1 MGSPTN
7 IFLFAC
13 IFTFTLWNNIQ
24 LSVENE
30 FTAHYS
36 SSFLA
41 CVPKS
46 QSRHTTVLDLS
57 QKNISELHIS
67 DFSSLPE
74 LQVLNLSH
82 NVIRELDFNVFKFNE
97 KLECLDLSHNNLWN
111 MCCQTL
117 AGLRHLDLSFN
128 KFKTLPICQEFGNML
143 NLEYLGLSATMIRK
157 SDFRGITHLQLHTV
171 FLTLEDLS
179 CYESKSLTVLNTKN
193 LHIVF
198 PINKNFSFPLLYDGM
213 NTSEKLE
220 LSNIRYN
227 STDFPFPP
235 FDPLKFKTLN
245 LRFNNVDLSW
255 SILARIFMIVWY
267 TPVEY
272 FTVKNLTFSE
282 SIQSMTNTDFSLLNY
297 SAQSVYSGSSMKAL
311 ILEHIRTKVF
321 YFSQDILYKA
331 FSDMNIENL
340 TISDA
345 YMPHMLCPSHTSL
358 FQYLDFSYNAL
369 TDEVFKNCDTLT
381 HLKMLILQRNQLEN
395 LSKVSSMTSKMKSLK
410 HLDISRNLL
419 YYDENE
425 NHCHWVETLA
435 KLNLSSNKLTDSVF
449 GCLPINAQIL
459 DLQNNQITTV
469 PKDITELKALK
480 ELNIAFN
487 RLTELPGCSHYRGL
501 ELLNIEENSILTPSS
516 DFFHSCQNI
525 RELRGGHN
533 PFQCSCELRD
543 FVNFEKKSGGRLV
556 GWPESYVCEYPD
568 GLKGTQLKDFQL
580 SELSCNTTLLL
591 VIALVVTVVVV
602 AVTSFLC
609 IYFDVMWY
617 LKMMWQWTQTKRRV
631 RKSHPEDLQSIL
643 QFHAFI
649 SYSERD
655 SLWVKNHLIPNL
667 EKEDGSV
674 QICLHER
681 NFIPG
686 KSIVENI
693 INCIEKS
700 HKSIFVLSPN
710 FIQSE
715 WCHYELSF
723 AHHKLFSESCN
734 SLILILLEPIPQ
746 YLIPA
751 RYHKLKALMA
761 KRTYLEWP
769 KEKSKHG
776 LFWANLKVAI
786 NTNLP
791 VSTEMIVV

>member
-1 MGSPTN
+1 MGFPAN
-7 IFLFAC
+7 IFIFAC

-24 LSVENE
+24 LSMENE

-41 CVPKS
+41 YVPKS
-46 QSRHTTVLDLS
+46 QTFTCFPNK
-57 QKNISELHIS
+57 QKL
-67 DFSSLPE
+67 
-74 LQVLNLSH
+74 
-82 NVIRELDFNVFKFNE
+82 
-97 KLECLDLSHNNLWN
+97 C
-111 MCCQTL
+111 
-117 AGLRHLDLSFN
+117 
-128 KFKTLPICQEFGNML
+128 
-143 NLEYLGLSATMIRK
+143 
-157 SDFRGITHLQLHTV
+157 
-171 FLTLEDLS
+171 
-179 CYESKSLTVLNTKN
+179 
-193 LHIVF
+193 
-198 PINKNFSFPLLYDGM
+198 FPLLYDGM

-220 LSNIRYN
+220 LSNIIYN

-255 SILARIFMIVWY
+255 SILVRIFMIVWS

-272 FTVKNLTFSE
+272 FTVKKLTFRGSV
-282 SIQSMTNTDFSLLNY
+282 QSTTNTDFSLLSY
-297 SAQSVYSGSSMKAL
+297 WAQSVYSGSSMKAL
-311 ILEHIRTKVF
+311 ILDHICTK
-321 YFSQDILYKA
+321 
-331 FSDMNIENL
+331 
-340 TISDA
+340 
-345 YMPHMLCPSHTSL
+345 
-358 FQYLDFSYNAL
+358 
-369 TDEVFKNCDTLT
+369 
-381 HLKMLILQRNQLEN
+381 
-395 LSKVSSMTSKMKSLK
+395 
-410 HLDISRNLL
+410 
-419 YYDENE
+419 NE
-425 NHCHWVETLA
+425 NHCHWVRTLA

-449 GCLPINAQIL
+449 GCLPINVQIL
-459 DLQNNQITTV
+459 DLQNNQIRMV

-487 RLTELPGCSHYRGL
+487 RLAELPGCSHFRGL
-501 ELLNIEENSILTPSS
+501 ELLNIEENSILIPSS

-568 GLKGTQLKDFQL
+568 DLKGTELKDFQL

-609 IYFDVMWY
+609 IYFDIMWY

-710 FIQSE
+710 FVQM
-715 WCHYELSF
+715 
-723 AHHKLFSESCN
+723 KVP

-776 LFWANLKVAI
+776 LFWANLKATL
-786 NTNLP
+786 NSNLDDCG
-791 VSTEMIVV
+791 ERN

>member
-1 MGSPTN
+1 MAENRRPLTN
-7 IFLFAC
+7 FLLCSCVF
-13 IFTFTLWNNIQ
+13 IITLWNNIKP
-24 LSVENE
+24 SDENE
-30 FTAHYS
+30 FIANYS
-36 SSFLA
+36 SSSLEDHSDYET
-41 CVPKS
+41 KS
-46 QSRHTTVLDLS
+46 LL
-57 QKNISELHIS
+57 
-67 DFSSLPE
+67 
-74 LQVLNLSH
+74 LSH
-82 NVIRELDFNVFKFNE
+82 TK
-97 KLECLDLSHNNLWN
+97 KL
-111 MCCQTL
+111 QF
-117 AGLRHLDLSFN
+117 A
-128 KFKTLPICQEFGNML
+128 
-143 NLEYLGLSATMIRK
+143 SADNR
-157 SDFRGITHLQLHTV
+157 
-171 FLTLEDLS
+171 
-179 CYESKSLTVLNTKN
+179 
-193 LHIVF
+193 
-198 PINKNFSFPLLYDGM
+198 INHSSWDVVH
-213 NTSEKLE
+213 NTSDSLV
-220 LSNIRYN
+220 LSNIPEN
-227 STDFPFPP
+227 GISD
-235 FDPLKFKTLN
+235 LIQLLSKFNKTSGLQNLTLN
-245 LRFNNVDLSW
+245 NITTSW
-255 SILARIFMIVWY
+255 KNFIRILQIVWH
-267 TPVEY
+267 TSIEY
-272 FTVKNLTFSE
+272 FNIFEMKLLSD
-282 SIQSMTNTDFSLLNY
+282 IKKQSFNY
-297 SAQSVYSGSSMKAL
+297 TGTSMKAL
-311 ILEHIRTKVF
+311 IIMNVSIEVF
-321 YFSQDILYKA
+321 YFSQDDLYRI
-331 FSDMNIENL
+331 FSEMNITAL
-340 TISDA
+340 TISDSKII
-345 YMPHMLCPSHTSL
+345 HMLCPSERSQFRFL
-358 FQYLDFSYNAL
+358 SFSNNDL
-369 TDEVFKNCDTLT
+369 TDMVFQGCNKLDLLET
-381 HLKMLILQRNQLEN
+381 LILQRNQLKK

-425 NHCHWVETLA
+425 NENHCHWVGMLA

-449 GCLPINAQIL
+449 GCLPISVQIL
-459 DLQNNQITTV
+459 DLQNNQIRTV

-487 RLTELPGCSHYRGL
+487 RLTELPGCSHFRGL
-501 ELLNIEENSILTPSS
+501 ELLNIEENSVLTPSS

-525 RELRGGHN
+525 RALRGGHN

-543 FVNFEKKSGGRLV
+543 FVNLEKKSGGRLI

-591 VIALVVTVVVV
+591 VIVLVVTVVVV
-602 AVTSFLC
+602 VVTSFLC
-609 IYFDVMWY
+609 IYFDIMWY

-631 RKSHPEDLQSIL
+631 WNSHPEDLQSIL

-667 EKEDGSV
+667 EKEDGSI

-686 KSIVENI
+686 KSIIENI

-710 FIQSE
+710 FVQSE
-715 WCHYELSF
+715 WCHYELYF
-723 AHHKLFSESCN
+723 AHHKLFSESSN

-776 LFWANLKVAI
+776 LFWANLKATI
-786 NTNLP
+786 NSNLP

>member
-1 MGSPTN
+1 MGKIHREKGLHHS
-7 IFLFAC
+7 AAD
-13 IFTFTLWNNIQ
+13 
-24 LSVENE
+24 LSVI
-30 FTAHYS
+30 H
-36 SSFLA
+36 
-41 CVPKS
+41 
-46 QSRHTTVLDLS
+46 H
-57 QKNISELHIS
+57 
-67 DFSSLPE
+67 
-74 LQVLNLSH
+74 
-82 NVIRELDFNVFKFNE
+82 
-97 KLECLDLSHNNLWN
+97 
-111 MCCQTL
+111 
-117 AGLRHLDLSFN
+117 
-128 KFKTLPICQEFGNML
+128 
-143 NLEYLGLSATMIRK
+143 
-157 SDFRGITHLQLHTV
+157 
-171 FLTLEDLS
+171 
-179 CYESKSLTVLNTKN
+179 SLTSIRLTWHATRCSWAAVALQILTRRRFPRSAKMSSACRPKAQTQALEFPSETEVESHSETAAEEALL
-193 LHIVF
+193 LHC
-198 PINKNFSFPLLYDGM
+198 SSTC
-213 NTSEKLE
+213 TS
-220 LSNIRYN
+220 
-227 STDFPFPP
+227 
-235 FDPLKFKTLN
+235 
-245 LRFNNVDLSW
+245 
-255 SILARIFMIVWY
+255 
-267 TPVEY
+267 
-272 FTVKNLTFSE
+272 
-282 SIQSMTNTDFSLLNY
+282 
-297 SAQSVYSGSSMKAL
+297 SGAS
-311 ILEHIRTKVF
+311 
-321 YFSQDILYKA
+321 
-331 FSDMNIENL
+331 
-340 TISDA
+340 
-345 YMPHMLCPSHTSL
+345 
-358 FQYLDFSYNAL
+358 
-369 TDEVFKNCDTLT
+369 
-381 HLKMLILQRNQLEN
+381 
-395 LSKVSSMTSKMKSLK
+395 
-410 HLDISRNLL
+410 
-419 YYDENE
+419 
-425 NHCHWVETLA
+425 
-435 KLNLSSNKLTDSVF
+435 DSVF
-449 GCLPINAQIL
+449 GCLPIDVQIL
-459 DLQNNQITTV
+459 DLQNNQIRMV
-469 PKDITELKALK
+469 PKDINELKALK

-591 VIALVVTVVVV
+591 VVALVVTVVVV

-609 IYFDVMWY
+609 IYFDIMWY

-674 QICLHER
+674 QICLR
-681 NFIPG
+681 LSFFFIPG

-710 FIQSE
+710 FVQSE
-715 WCHYELSF
+715 WCHYELYF
-723 AHHKLFSESCN
+723 AHHKLFSESSN

-776 LFWANLKVAI
+776 LFWANLKAAI

>member
-1 MGSPTN
+1 MAENRRSFIN
-7 IFLFAC
+7 FLFC
-13 IFTFTLWNNIQ
+13 SCVFTIILWNNIKP
-24 LSVENE
+24 SDENE
-30 FTAHYS
+30 FIANYS
-36 SSFLA
+36 
-41 CVPKS
+41 
-46 QSRHTTVLDLS
+46 
-57 QKNISELHIS
+57 NILLEDHS
-67 DFSSLPE
+67 DYETKSLP
-74 LQVLNLSH
+74 LSH
-82 NVIRELDFNVFKFNE
+82 TRRLQF
-97 KLECLDLSHNNLWN
+97 
-111 MCCQTL
+111 
-117 AGLRHLDLSFN
+117 A
-128 KFKTLPICQEFGNML
+128 
-143 NLEYLGLSATMIRK
+143 SADNR
-157 SDFRGITHLQLHTV
+157 
-171 FLTLEDLS
+171 
-179 CYESKSLTVLNTKN
+179 
-193 LHIVF
+193 
-198 PINKNFSFPLLYDGM
+198 INHSSWDVVH
-213 NTSEKLE
+213 NTSDCLV
-220 LSNIRYN
+220 LSNIPEN
-227 STDFPFPP
+227 GISD
-235 FDPLKFKTLN
+235 LIQLLSKFNKTSELQTLILN
-245 LRFNNVDLSW
+245 NITTSW
-255 SILARIFMIVWY
+255 TNFIRILQIVWH
-267 TPVEY
+267 TSIEY
-272 FTVKNLTFSE
+272 FNIFEMK
-282 SIQSMTNTDFSLLNY
+282 LLSDIKKQPFNY
-297 SAQSVYSGSSMKAL
+297 TGTSMKAL
-311 ILEHIRTKVF
+311 IITNVSIEVF
-321 YFSQDILYKA
+321 YFSQDDLYRI
-331 FSDMNIENL
+331 FSEMNITAL
-340 TISDA
+340 TISDSKII
-345 YMPHMLCPSHTSL
+345 HMLCPSKQSQFRFL
-358 FQYLDFSYNAL
+358 SFSNNDL
-369 TDEVFKNCDTLT
+369 TDMVFQGCNKLDLLET
-381 HLKMLILQRNQLEN
+381 LILQRNQLKK

-419 YYDENE
+419 YCDENA
-425 NHCHWVETLA
+425 NHCHWVGMLA

-449 GCLPINAQIL
+449 GCLPISVQIL
-459 DLQNNQITTV
+459 DLQNNQIRTV

-487 RLTELPGCSHYRGL
+487 RLTELPGCSHFRGL
-501 ELLNIEENSILTPSS
+501 QLLNIEENSILTPSS

-533 PFQCSCELRD
+533 PFQCSCELQD
-543 FVNFEKKSGGRLV
+543 FVNFEKKSLGRLV

-631 RKSHPEDLQSIL
+631 RNNHPEDLQSIL

-686 KSIVENI
+686 KSIIENI
-693 INCIEKS
+693 INSIEKS

-710 FIQSE
+710 FVQSE
-715 WCHYELSF
+715 WCHYELYF
-723 AHHKLFSESCN
+723 AHHKLFSESSD

-776 LFWANLKVAI
+776 LFWANLKATI
-786 NTNLP
+786 NSNLP
-791 VSTEMIVV
+791 ISTKVV

>member
-1 MGSPTN
+1 LTTN
-7 IFLFAC
+7 IFIFAC

-24 LSVENE
+24 LSMENE

-41 CVPKS
+41 Y
-46 QSRHTTVLDLS
+46 
-57 QKNISELHIS
+57 KNISELHIS

-82 NVIRELDFNVFKFNE
+82 NLIRELDFSVFKFNE

-128 KFKTLPICQEFGNML
+128 KFNTLPICQEFGNML
-143 NLEYLGLSATMIRK
+143 NLEDLGLSATMIRK

-171 FLTLEDLS
+171 FLTLEDLAH
-179 CYESKSLTVLNTKN
+179 YEAKSL
-193 LHIVF
+193 I
-198 PINKNFSFPLLYDGM
+198 
-213 NTSEKLE
+213 KLE
-220 LSNIRYN
+220 LSNIIYN

-255 SILARIFMIVWY
+255 SILVRIFMIVWS

-272 FTVKNLTFSE
+272 FTVKKLTFRGSV
-282 SIQSMTNTDFSLLNY
+282 QSTTNTDFSLLSY
-297 SAQSVYSGSSMKAL
+297 WAQSVYSGSSMKAL
-311 ILEHIRTKVF
+311 ILDHICTK
-321 YFSQDILYKA
+321 
-331 FSDMNIENL
+331 
-340 TISDA
+340 
-345 YMPHMLCPSHTSL
+345 
-358 FQYLDFSYNAL
+358 
-369 TDEVFKNCDTLT
+369 
-381 HLKMLILQRNQLEN
+381 
-395 LSKVSSMTSKMKSLK
+395 
-410 HLDISRNLL
+410 
-419 YYDENE
+419 NE
-425 NHCHWVETLA
+425 NHCHWVRTLA

-449 GCLPINAQIL
+449 GCLPINVQIL
-459 DLQNNQITTV
+459 DLQNNQIRMV

-487 RLTELPGCSHYRGL
+487 RLAELPGCSHFRGL
-501 ELLNIEENSILTPSS
+501 ELLNIEENSILIPSS

-568 GLKGTQLKDFQL
+568 DLKGTELKDFQL

-609 IYFDVMWY
+609 IYFDIMWY

-710 FIQSE
+710 FVQIP
-715 WCHYELSF
+715 
-723 AHHKLFSESCN
+723 

-776 LFWANLKVAI
+776 LFWANLKATL
-786 NTNLP
+786 NSNLP
-791 VSTEMIVV
+791 ISAKVVVETD

>member
-1 MGSPTN
+1 MLDRKHNYQHLQRASIILEETMGFPAN

-24 LSVENE
+24 LSMENE

-82 NVIRELDFNVFKFNE
+82 NLIRELFFSVFKFNE

-117 AGLRHLDLSFN
+117 AGLKHLDLSFN

-143 NLEYLGLSATMIRK
+143 NLEYLGLNATMIRK
-157 SDFRGITHLQLHTV
+157 SDFRGIIHLQLHTV

-179 CYESKSLTVLNTKN
+179 HYESKSLIVLNTKN

-198 PINKNFSFPLLYDGM
+198 PINKNF
-213 NTSEKLE
+213 KLV
-220 LSNIRYN
+220 L
-227 STDFPFPP
+227 
-235 FDPLKFKTLN
+235 
-245 LRFNNVDLSW
+245 FNNLDLSW
-255 SILARIFMIVWY
+255 SILVQIFMIVWS

-272 FTVKNLTFSE
+272 FTVKKLTFRGSV
-282 SIQSMTNTDFSLLNY
+282 QSTTNTDFSLLSY
-297 SAQSVYSGSSMKAL
+297 WAQSVYSGSSMKAL
-311 ILEHIRTKVF
+311 ILDHIRTKVF
-321 YFSQDILYKA
+321 SFRQDILYKT

-345 YMPHMLCPSHTSL
+345 YMPHILCHSSTSL

-369 TDEVFKNCDTLT
+369 TEEVFKNCDTLT

-395 LSKVSSMTSKMKSLK
+395 LSKESSMMSKMKSLK
-410 HLDISRNLL
+410 HLDISRNFL

-425 NHCHWVETLA
+425 NHCHWVGTLA
-435 KLNLSSNKLTDSVF
+435 KLNLSSNKLT
-449 GCLPINAQIL
+449 INVQIL
-459 DLQNNQITTV
+459 DLQNNQIRTV

-487 RLTELPGCSHYRGL
+487 RLTELPGCTVKISENSEEDTIHSNVLVNY
-501 ELLNIEENSILTPSS
+501 ELLLILK
-516 DFFHSCQNI
+516 
-525 RELRGGHN
+525 
-533 PFQCSCELRD
+533 
-543 FVNFEKKSGGRLV
+543 KKSHGRLV
-556 GWPESYVCEYPD
+556 GWPESYVREYPD

-591 VIALVVTVVVV
+591 VIAPVVTVVVV

-609 IYFDVMWY
+609 IYFDIM
-617 LKMMWQWTQTKRRV
+617 
-631 RKSHPEDLQSIL
+631 
-643 QFHAFI
+643 
-649 SYSERD
+649 
-655 SLWVKNHLIPNL
+655 
-667 EKEDGSV
+667 
-674 QICLHER
+674 CLHER

-700 HKSIFVLSPN
+700 YKSIFVLSPN
-710 FIQSE
+710 FVQSE
-715 WCHYELSF
+715 WCHYELYF
-723 AHHKLFSESCN
+723 AHHKLFSESSN
-734 SLILILLEPIPQ
+734 SLILILLEPVPL

-769 KEKSKHG
+769 KEKMLTKS
-776 LFWANLKVAI
+776 
-786 NTNLP
+786 P
-791 VSTEMIVV
+791 SCS

>member
-1 MGSPTN
+1 MEETMGFPAN
-7 IFLFAC
+7 IFIFAC

-24 LSVENE
+24 LSMENE
-30 FTAHYS
+30 FTATIQAA
-36 SSFLA
+36 FWLVTFT
-41 CVPKS
+41 CFPNK
-46 QSRHTTVLDLS
+46 
-57 QKNISELHIS
+57 QKL
-67 DFSSLPE
+67 
-74 LQVLNLSH
+74 
-82 NVIRELDFNVFKFNE
+82 
-97 KLECLDLSHNNLWN
+97 C
-111 MCCQTL
+111 
-117 AGLRHLDLSFN
+117 
-128 KFKTLPICQEFGNML
+128 
-143 NLEYLGLSATMIRK
+143 
-157 SDFRGITHLQLHTV
+157 
-171 FLTLEDLS
+171 
-179 CYESKSLTVLNTKN
+179 
-193 LHIVF
+193 
-198 PINKNFSFPLLYDGM
+198 FPLLYHGM
-213 NTSEKLE
+213 NTSEKLD
-220 LSNIRYN
+220 LSNIIYN

-255 SILARIFMIVWY
+255 SILVRIFMIVWS

-272 FTVKNLTFSE
+272 FTVKKLTFRG
-282 SIQSMTNTDFSLLNY
+282 SIQSTTNTDFSLFRQIVPNN
-297 SAQSVYSGSSMKAL
+297 
-311 ILEHIRTKVF
+311 
-321 YFSQDILYKA
+321 ILYKT

-345 YMPHMLCPSHTSL
+345 YMPHMLCPSSTSL

-381 HLKMLILQRNQLEN
+381 HLKMLILQRNQLED
-395 LSKVSSMTSKMKSLK
+395 LSKVSSMT
-410 HLDISRNLL
+410 RNLL
-419 YYDENE
+419 YYDEN
-425 NHCHWVETLA
+425 HCHWVGTLA

-449 GCLPINAQIL
+449 GCLPINVQIL
-459 DLQNNQITTV
+459 DLQNNQIRTV

-487 RLTELPGCSHYRGL
+487 RLAELPGCSHFRGL
-501 ELLNIEENSILTPSS
+501 ELLNIEENSILIPSS

-533 PFQCSCELRD
+533 PFQCSCELQD
-543 FVNFEKKSGGRLV
+543 FVNFEKKSGRRLV

-568 GLKGTQLKDFQL
+568 DLNGTELKDFQL
-580 SELSCNTTLLL
+580 CELSCNTTLLL
-591 VIALVVTVVVV
+591 VIALVVTMVVV

-609 IYFDVMWY
+609 IYFDIMWY

-710 FIQSE
+710 FVQSE
-715 WCHYELSF
+715 WCHYELYF
-723 AHHKLFSESCN
+723 AHHKLFSESSS

-746 YLIPA
+746 YLISA

-776 LFWANLKVAI
+776 LFWANLKATI

-791 VSTEMIVV
+791 VYTEMIVV